1 MDVLAG
7 TFNNVYVYGGYSG
20 TGSATGNTATI
31 SGGTVSK
38 VYGGNSKGGNVTSN
52 NVVITGGA
60 VGNAWGGY
68 FYSSKAE
75 TKNTVTNNTVTISGG
90 TVERVYGGE
99 SANGDVEAN
108 TVAITGGTVQG
119 YASLVYGGSSTYG
132 AAKNNQVNISAGTV
146 NTTFGVKGGRSQYGD
161 ATGNT
166 VTISGGTI
174 TGKVVGGASNNTA
187 TDNKVILAKGAAA
200 ANLNNATLYGSTRS
214 NGDSL
219 PTTHDGN
226 TLTVGGEKNITVATV
241 KNFDVYDFKLGDVEN
256 GDVILNLLNDTDLG
270 KVDVKVEDTSAIT
283 GKRKIYLMKLA
294 NGKTLA
300 FTAGDG
306 TTTYA
311 DDVSQN
317 AKKTATLTKTRKV
330 EQEDNNLLLVDN
342 IAYDFGLTPDTMKN
356 GYIFITPADTG
367 NTGAT
372 TIDAT
377 DVTLN
382 KAGIDGR
389 FLSLSKGDKVYL
401 LKNTADGT
409 LTYTGTNGENQTLN
423 HTYTNDAKDA
433 TVTTTGEV
441 AADGNDLVLKI
452 DGVKYN
458 FILAPTT
465 TDKYTFLTSTN
476 TGETKIDAADVTLD
490 ESKLANQMLSLNK
503 GDTVYLLKNDTTGT
517 LTYTGTNGD
526 GQKLDHTYTNDT
538 NDATVKTTG
547 EVAADGN
554 DLVLKIDGVK
564 YNFILAPTTA
574 DGDTFLTSENTGK
587 TKIDRADMTLN
598 DEALDGKVLALSKGD
613 KVYLLKNDTTTGTL
627 EYTGNDTDDR
637 RTYTYN
643 NTAGDASIVTKATVR
658 ADDNDL
664 VLNVDGV
671 TYTYKLTVAT
681 KNGDTFITS
690 PHADDTKI
698 DGADVKLDLDATN
711 SDVLSLSKGDK
722 VYLLKKSN
730 GTLAYTETGD
740 APALKHTY
748 TNDDGTATIE
758 TTGTVQSD
766 GKSLVLNVD
775 GVTYTYKL
783 AAAMK
788 DGDTFIT
795 SPNADD
801 TRIDGADVKLD
812 DTALAGNILSL
823 NKGDKVYLLKK
834 DNGTLAYTGTNEL
847 THTYTNETGD
857 ATIATTATVG
867 SDGKSLVLN
876 VDDVKYIFTLSSATK
891 TDGTPMLMLT
901 NAADTK
907 IDASDV
913 VLADSAE
920 PLSLQKGDTVTL
932 LTKDSTAGALTFAD
946 MAGKAQR
953 TSVYTKT
960 GTAGSA
966 AITTTGTLAQ
976 DGKSLVMKVDGVKY
990 TFALAPAAKADDTL
1004 LELEYTGDT
1013 TISKGDVTVKTSGV
1027 LRNLDKGDKVYL
1039 LKKTNGKLIATDITD
1054 TVNLPTIYGTIT
1066 GTVAEDDSNNLVLN
1080 VTKEESLTDNLKD
1093 KDNPYKYIVIVEDDT
1108 KNTGNGVMVGAGEN
1122 ADKGAI
1128 AALAKD
1134 ETDATELKDNTLTVQ
1149 GKVKGRAVSANSV
1162 AGNATENNVTIGVG
1176 ATVDGFV
1183 AGGLTADGTANGNTV
1198 TINGGT
1204 ITGDVYGGYSEK
1216 EANDNIVNLAGGTIK
1231 GTVYGGYVP
1240 DASAATSVRSKR
1252 SMPRRTLAATAS
1264 STSGNTLNV
1273 TKATTVGN
1281 LAKFDTY
1288 NFYLPAGTSN
1298 GATMLHLMDNADTDM
1313 TNSTVNV
1320 KASGALNLYNNEN
1333 VYLIKKEGGSL
1344 LTDGMTT
1351 NVGEAN
1357 VLIGVTAEL
1366 TCAVE
1371 NKDNN
1376 LVLNVTKGP
1385 EKPSSSSSSGG
1396 SSSSSSSSG
1405 SGSSGSSSESSNT
1418 SSTENANSASSSG
1431 NASSSG
1437 SSSSASTPRVTINP
1451 DTKSAVETRAAQSN
1465 VVNMGSDYF
1474 VDTTLPQIA
1483 GLAYGADG
1491 FGAFGGSSGS
1501 AHMRYKTGSHVDSRG
1516 TAFNA
1521 GIAKK
1526 NANKSGTFT
1535 WGPFFETGH
1544 GNYDSYLDNGTHGS
1558 GSTSYTGGGVFA
1570 RQEFAGG
1577 LYVEGSLRTGKT
1589 KADYSS
1595 SDLGTSYSTDAPYFG
1610 AHLGVGRVLPMHGG
1624 SLDIYG
1630 RYLYSRTGSDS
1641 AHLATGETYDFDAVD
1656 SHRLMLG
1663 TRYTREANQLSKW
1676 YAGAA
1681 LLYEFGGEARAHF
1694 QGYSLASPSSAG
1706 ASVMI

>member
-1 MDVLAG
+1 MLNIDDQKY
-7 TFNNVYVYGGYSG
+7 TFDLSSG
-20 TGSATGNTATI
+20 
-31 SGGTVSK
+31 
-38 VYGGNSKGGNVTSN
+38 
-52 NVVITGGA
+52 
-60 VGNAWGGY
+60 
-68 FYSSKAE
+68 
-75 TKNTVTNNTVTISGG
+75 
-90 TVERVYGGE
+90 
-99 SANGDVEAN
+99 
-108 TVAITGGTVQG
+108 
-119 YASLVYGGSSTYG
+119 
-132 AAKNNQVNISAGTV
+132 
-146 NTTFGVKGGRSQYGD
+146 
-161 ATGNT
+161 
-166 VTISGGTI
+166 
-174 TGKVVGGASNNTA
+174 
-187 TDNKVILAKGAAA
+187 
-200 ANLNNATLYGSTRS
+200 
-214 NGDSL
+214 
-219 PTTHDGN
+219 
-226 TLTVGGEKNITVATV
+226 
-241 KNFDVYDFKLGDVEN
+241 
-256 GDVILNLLNDTDLG
+256 
-270 KVDVKVEDTSAIT
+270 
-283 GKRKIYLMKLA
+283 
-294 NGKTLA
+294 
-300 FTAGDG
+300 
-306 TTTYA
+306 
-311 DDVSQN
+311 
-317 AKKTATLTKTRKV
+317 
-330 EQEDNNLLLVDN
+330 
-342 IAYDFGLTPDTMKN
+342 
-356 GYIFITPADTG
+356 
-367 NTGAT
+367 
-372 TIDAT
+372 
-377 DVTLN
+377 
-382 KAGIDGR
+382 
-389 FLSLSKGDKVYL
+389 
-401 LKNTADGT
+401 
-409 LTYTGTNGENQTLN
+409 
-423 HTYTNDAKDA
+423 AKDK
-433 TVTTTGEV
+433 
-441 AADGNDLVLKI
+441 D
-452 DGVKYN
+452 
-458 FILAPTT
+458 
-465 TDKYTFLTSTN
+465 TFLTSTN
-476 TGETKIDAADVTLD
+476 TGTTKIDSTDMTFDTSATTG
-490 ESKLANQMLSLNK
+490 NMLSLSK

-517 LTYTGTNGD
+517 LAYDDAKKTHELNHEYKPAASDAGAATITTHAKVKARDNDLVLDVDAQNYTFDVTPATKNQDVYLTSTNTGTTKIDAADVIVNDKAVGKILSLNNGD
-526 GQKLDHTYTNDT
+526 TVYLLKNGTGKLVYTNDSAKEVGLNHKYLNGEKT
-538 NDATVKTTG
+538 ASIATSATV
-547 EVAADGN
+547 EQSGN
-554 DLVLKIDGVK
+554 DLVLNVGGVKYFFQLSPDIRDGYTYLDSENTAMTELDGSELGFEDDTSKMLSLNKGETVTLLKKENAGTLTYTGAKTLDRTYTNKTDAGTAAVRTTGTVAQDGDALKLNIDGVT
-564 YNFILAPTTA
+564 Y
-574 DGDTFLTSENTGK
+574 TFDLSAGARNKDALLTSENTGE
-587 TKIDRADMTLN
+587 TKIDGADITLN
-598 DEALDGKVLALSKGD
+598 DEALDGSVLALSKGD
-613 KVYLLKNDTTTGTL
+613 KVYLLKNDKGTL
-627 EYTGNDTDDR
+627 TYDDADSKIVREYT
-637 RTYTYN
+637 YTN
-643 NTAGDASIVTKATVR
+643 AAGDASIVTDATVQ
-658 ADDNDL
+658 ADGSDL

-671 TYTYKLTVAT
+671 TYTYKLT
-681 KNGDTFITS
+681 
-690 PHADDTKI
+690 
-698 DGADVKLDLDATN
+698 
-711 SDVLSLSKGDK
+711 
-722 VYLLKKSN
+722 
-730 GTLAYTETGD
+730 
-740 APALKHTY
+740 
-748 TNDDGTATIE
+748 
-758 TTGTVQSD
+758 
-766 GKSLVLNVD
+766 
-775 GVTYTYKL
+775 
-783 AAAMK
+783 AAMK

-823 NKGDKVYLLKK
+823 NKGDKVHLLKK
-834 DNGTLAYTGTNEL
+834 DKGTLAYTGTNEL

-920 PLSLQKGDTVTL
+920 PLFLQKGDTVTL
-932 LTKDSTAGALTFAD
+932 LTKDSTAEEGGTVGALTFTD
-946 MAGKAQR
+946 TAGKARR

-960 GTAGSA
+960 GEAGTA

-1013 TISKGDVTVKTSGV
+1013 TISKGDVTVKTSGF
-1027 LRNLDKGDKVYL
+1027 LRNLAKGDKVYL

-1149 GKVKGRAVSANSV
+1149 GKVKGRAVGANSV

-1204 ITGDVYGGYSEK
+1204 ITGDVYGGCSEK

-1344 LTDGMTT
+1344 LTDGMKTK
-1351 NVGEAN
+1351 VGEAN

-1371 NKDNN
+1371 NKDKN

-1396 SSSSSSSSG
+1396 SSG
-1405 SGSSGSSSESSNT
+1405 SSESSNT

-1431 NASSSG
+1431 NASSS
-1437 SSSSASTPRVTINP
+1437 SSSTTSSTPRVTINP

-1474 VDTTLPQIA
+1474 VNTTLRRLRGSRMAQTASARSAARAAARTCATRRDRMSMRGARRSTRASRRRTRTSLARSPGARSSRRGTGTMIA
-1483 GLAYGADG
+1483 ISITARTA
-1491 FGAFGGSSGS
+1491 AARRTTRAAAS
-1501 AHMRYKTGSHVDSRG
+1501 SRG
-1516 TAFNA
+1516 RSLRAGATWRARSARARRRPTTPRPTSARATARMRRISAPTSASA
-1521 GIAKK
+1521 GCCRCMAARSTSMAAISTAARAATARTSRRARRMTSTPSTATASCSVHATRAKPISS
-1526 NANKSGTFT
+1526 ASGTPAPRCST
-1535 WGPFFETGH
+1535 NSAAKREPISRATASRARRAQAH
-1544 GNYDSYLDNGTHGS
+1544 PSCSKAAGNTPRQQRRRSN
-1558 GSTSYTGGGVFA
+1558 STSA
-1570 RQEFAGG
+1570 RPAT
-1577 LYVEGSLRTGKT
+1577 S
-1589 KADYSS
+1589 ASS
-1595 SDLGTSYSTDAPYFG
+1595 RG
-1610 AHLGVGRVLPMHGG
+1610 
-1624 SLDIYG
+1624 
-1630 RYLYSRTGSDS
+1630 
-1641 AHLATGETYDFDAVD
+1641 
-1656 SHRLMLG
+1656 
-1663 TRYTREANQLSKW
+1663 
-1676 YAGAA
+1676 
-1681 LLYEFGGEARAHF
+1681 
-1694 QGYSLASPSSAG
+1694 
-1706 ASVMI
+1706 

>member
-465 TDKYTFLTSTN
+465 
-476 TGETKIDAADVTLD
+476 
-490 ESKLANQMLSLNK
+490 
-503 GDTVYLLKNDTTGT
+503 
-517 LTYTGTNGD
+517 
-526 GQKLDHTYTNDT
+526 
-538 NDATVKTTG
+538 
-547 EVAADGN
+547 
-554 DLVLKIDGVK
+554 
-564 YNFILAPTTA
+564 A

-671 TYTYKLTVAT
+671 TYTYKLTAAT

-758 TTGTVQSD
+758 TTGTVQ
-766 GKSLVLNVD
+766 
-775 GVTYTYKL
+775 
-783 AAAMK
+783 
-788 DGDTFIT
+788 
-795 SPNADD
+795 
-801 TRIDGADVKLD
+801 
-812 DTALAGNILSL
+812 
-823 NKGDKVYLLKK
+823 
-834 DNGTLAYTGTNEL
+834 
-847 THTYTNETGD
+847 
-857 ATIATTATVG
+857 
-867 SDGKSLVLN
+867 
-876 VDDVKYIFTLSSATK
+876 
-891 TDGTPMLMLT
+891 
-901 NAADTK
+901 
-907 IDASDV
+907 
-913 VLADSAE
+913 
-920 PLSLQKGDTVTL
+920 
-932 LTKDSTAGALTFAD
+932 
-946 MAGKAQR
+946 
-953 TSVYTKT
+953 
-960 GTAGSA
+960 
-966 AITTTGTLAQ
+966 
-976 DGKSLVMKVDGVKY
+976 
-990 TFALAPAAKADDTL
+990 
-1004 LELEYTGDT
+1004 
-1013 TISKGDVTVKTSGV
+1013 
-1027 LRNLDKGDKVYL
+1027 
-1039 LKKTNGKLIATDITD
+1039 
-1054 TVNLPTIYGTIT
+1054 
-1066 GTVAEDDSNNLVLN
+1066 
-1080 VTKEESLTDNLKD
+1080 
-1093 KDNPYKYIVIVEDDT
+1093 
-1108 KNTGNGVMVGAGEN
+1108 
-1122 ADKGAI
+1122 
-1128 AALAKD
+1128 
-1134 ETDATELKDNTLTVQ
+1134 
-1149 GKVKGRAVSANSV
+1149 
-1162 AGNATENNVTIGVG
+1162 
-1176 ATVDGFV
+1176 
-1183 AGGLTADGTANGNTV
+1183 
-1198 TINGGT
+1198 
-1204 ITGDVYGGYSEK
+1204 
-1216 EANDNIVNLAGGTIK
+1216 
-1231 GTVYGGYVP
+1231 
-1240 DASAATSVRSKR
+1240 
-1252 SMPRRTLAATAS
+1252 
-1264 STSGNTLNV
+1264 
-1273 TKATTVGN
+1273 
-1281 LAKFDTY
+1281 
-1288 NFYLPAGTSN
+1288 
-1298 GATMLHLMDNADTDM
+1298 
-1313 TNSTVNV
+1313 
-1320 KASGALNLYNNEN
+1320 
-1333 VYLIKKEGGSL
+1333 
-1344 LTDGMTT
+1344 
-1351 NVGEAN
+1351 
-1357 VLIGVTAEL
+1357 
-1366 TCAVE
+1366 
-1371 NKDNN
+1371 
-1376 LVLNVTKGP
+1376 
-1385 EKPSSSSSSGG
+1385 
-1396 SSSSSSSSG
+1396 
-1405 SGSSGSSSESSNT
+1405 
-1418 SSTENANSASSSG
+1418 
-1431 NASSSG
+1431 
-1437 SSSSASTPRVTINP
+1437 
-1451 DTKSAVETRAAQSN
+1451 
-1465 VVNMGSDYF
+1465 
-1474 VDTTLPQIA
+1474 
-1483 GLAYGADG
+1483 
-1491 FGAFGGSSGS
+1491 
-1501 AHMRYKTGSHVDSRG
+1501 
-1516 TAFNA
+1516 
-1521 GIAKK
+1521 
-1526 NANKSGTFT
+1526 
-1535 WGPFFETGH
+1535 
-1544 GNYDSYLDNGTHGS
+1544 
-1558 GSTSYTGGGVFA
+1558 
-1570 RQEFAGG
+1570 
-1577 LYVEGSLRTGKT
+1577 
-1589 KADYSS
+1589 
-1595 SDLGTSYSTDAPYFG
+1595 
-1610 AHLGVGRVLPMHGG
+1610 
-1624 SLDIYG
+1624 
-1630 RYLYSRTGSDS
+1630 
-1641 AHLATGETYDFDAVD
+1641 
-1656 SHRLMLG
+1656 
-1663 TRYTREANQLSKW
+1663 
-1676 YAGAA
+1676 
-1681 LLYEFGGEARAHF
+1681 
-1694 QGYSLASPSSAG
+1694 
-1706 ASVMI
+1706 

>member
-75 TKNTVTNNTVTISGG
+75 TKNTVTISGG

-226 TLTVGGEKNITVATV
+226 TLTVGGETNITVATV

-423 HTYTNDAKDA
+423 HTHTNDAKDA
-433 TVTTTGEV
+433 TVT
-441 AADGNDLVLKI
+441 
-452 DGVKYN
+452 
-458 FILAPTT
+458 
-465 TDKYTFLTSTN
+465 
-476 TGETKIDAADVTLD
+476 
-490 ESKLANQMLSLNK
+490 
-503 GDTVYLLKNDTTGT
+503 
-517 LTYTGTNGD
+517 
-526 GQKLDHTYTNDT
+526 
-538 NDATVKTTG
+538 TTG

-775 GVTYTYKL
+775 
-783 AAAMK
+783 
-788 DGDTFIT
+788 
-795 SPNADD
+795 
-801 TRIDGADVKLD
+801 
-812 DTALAGNILSL
+812 
-823 NKGDKVYLLKK
+823 
-834 DNGTLAYTGTNEL
+834 
-847 THTYTNETGD
+847 
-857 ATIATTATVG
+857 
-867 SDGKSLVLN
+867 
-876 VDDVKYIFTLSSATK
+876 DVKYIFTLSSATK

-960 GTAGSA
+960 GEAGSA

-1013 TISKGDVTVKTSGV
+1013 TISKGDVTVKTSGF
-1027 LRNLDKGDKVYL
+1027 LRKLAKGDKVYL

-1054 TVNLPTIYGTIT
+1054 TVNLPTIYGTIE
-1066 GTVAEDDSNNLVLN
+1066 GTVAEDASNNLVLT
-1080 VTKEESLTDNLKD
+1080 VTNAESLTDAGD
-1093 KDNPYKYIVIVEDDT
+1093 SYKYIKVVE
-1108 KNTGNGVMVGAGEN
+1108 VPAEN
-1122 ADKGAI
+1122 AGNTITVEACGNADRSAI

-1149 GKVKGRAVSANSV
+1149 GKVKGRAVGANSV
-1162 AGNATENNVTIGVG
+1162 AGNATENNVTIGAG

-1183 AGGLTADGTANGNTV
+1183 AGGLTADGTANGNIV

-1216 EANDNIVNLAGGTIK
+1216 EAKDNTVELAGGTIK

-1526 NANKSGTFT
+1526 NANKSGAFT

-1544 GNYDSYLDNGTHGS
+1544 GNYDSYLDNGTHVS
-1558 GSTSYTGGGVFA
+1558 GSTSYTGGGLFA
-1570 RQEFAGG
+1570 RQEFASG

-1610 AHLGVGRVLPMHGG
+1610 AHLG
-1624 SLDIYG
+1624 
-1630 RYLYSRTGSDS
+1630 
-1641 AHLATGETYDFDAVD
+1641 ATGYLGKQQG
-1656 SHRLMLG
+1656 LMFHAG
-1663 TRYTREANQLSKW
+1663 VN
-1676 YAGAA
+1676 YA
-1681 LLYEFGGEARAHF
+1681 F
-1694 QGYSLASPSSAG
+1694 
-1706 ASVMI
+1706 